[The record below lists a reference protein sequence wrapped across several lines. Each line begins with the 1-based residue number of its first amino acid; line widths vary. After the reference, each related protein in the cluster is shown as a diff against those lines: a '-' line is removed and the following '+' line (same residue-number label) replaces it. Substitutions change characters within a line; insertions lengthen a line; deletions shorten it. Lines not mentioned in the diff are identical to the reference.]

1 MLSNSAQSLSEVVLV
16 GAART
21 PIGSYGGGLASVP
34 ATELGSIAIKA
45 ALKKA
50 SVSASDVEACY
61 MGNVCSA
68 GLGQAPARQAALGAG
83 LPESC
88 VCTTVNK
95 VCSSGLK
102 SITMAAQDIA
112 LGVAQVVV
120 AGGMENMS
128 SIPYYLTGAR
138 FGYRMGNAVA
148 TDGLVFDGLRDPHE
162 DKHMGLFAE
171 ECAKTHDISREEQDR
186 YAIQSYERSLKAW
199 KEGKFADEIAPV
211 RTSVGRKEVN
221 VTEDEECKRTP
232 IENIDGMRPAF
243 LKDGSGT
250 VTSGNASGLNDGA
263 AAVVLMSRKKAM
275 ELGVSILATISG
287 YADAERAPAE
297 FTVAPSLAIPK
308 AVERAGRKMEE
319 VDFFEVNEAFAVVA
333 LANSKLMQLD
343 AEKTNVYGGAVSMGH
358 PLACSGARI
367 VVTLLSVMKEKGG
380 RVGVAGTCNGG
391 GGSTAMVVE
400 REGSA
405 ASKI

>member
-1 MLSNSAQSLSEVVLV
+1 
-16 GAART
+16 
-21 PIGSYGGGLASVP
+21 
-34 ATELGSIAIKA
+34 
-45 ALKKA
+45 
-50 SVSASDVEACY
+50 

-68 GLGQAPARQAALGAG
+68 GLGQAPARQAALQAG

-95 VCSSGLK
+95 VCSSGMK

-112 LGVAQVVV
+112 LGLAEVVV

-128 SIPYYLTGAR
+128 SVPYYLLRAR
-138 FGYRMGNAVA
+138 FGYRMGDGVA
-148 TDGLVFDGLRDPHE
+148 TDGLVYDGLRDPHA

-171 ECAKTHDISREEQDR
+171 QCADTHGISREDQDR
-186 YAIQSYERSLKAW
+186 YATESYQRSLKAW

-211 RTSVGRKEVN
+211 RTTVGRKEVN

-232 IENIDGMRPAF
+232 VENICGMRPAF

-263 AAVVLMSRKKAM
+263 AAVVLMSRTKAI
-275 ELGVSILATISG
+275 ELGVDVVGTITG

-297 FTVAPSLAIPK
+297 FTIAPSSAIPK
-308 AVERAGRKMEE
+308 AMKRAGRNMEE
-319 VDFFEVNEAFAVVA
+319 VDVLEVNEAFAVVA
-333 LANSKLMQLD
+333 LANSKLLGLD
-343 AEKTNVYGGAVSMGH
+343 ANKTNVYGGAVSLGH
-358 PLACSGARI
+358 PLGCSGARI
-367 VVTLLSVMKEKGG
+367 VVTLLSVMKERRG
-380 RVGVAGTCNGG
+380 RIGVAGICNGG

-400 REGSA
+400 RDVA
-405 ASKI
+405 VKSKI